1 MTAELTTLDVK
12 ALMNSEKL
20 REDDNDNENF
30 EDIDDLMN
38 DDIINNYKAKQEEN
52 QKENQKENQEQQF
65 QQIET
70 EVESQQQPSY
80 NPKPFESYDP
90 NDFKEMLENG
100 EFENLTPQQQRFAK
114 MDLIMKLADLVK
126 RNGIQITTDYTMDS
140 DYYEIKREY
149 DYHIRV
155 RSKKRAISTIYSGM
169 ICGAKAI
176 EFLNNKFDPF
186 GVNLNGFTLN
196 LEASREEMLDV
207 LTELYDKYFGVSGG
221 EISPEMQLMLI
232 IIKAMIMTMV
242 TNYASSYM
250 SSLFDKPSLSK
261 EELKKQFAKQ
271 SQPQPQQHIQA
282 FERGT
287 DVMAEYK
294 KEMDLRDIKLTP
306 VPTFDSDS
314 ESDDES
320 DDE

>member
-20 REDDNDNENF
+20 RDDENENF

-38 DDIINNYKAKQEEN
+38 DDIINNYKAKQEETN
-52 QKENQKENQEQQF
+52 NVNATVKDDMFGPMNDIMDEK
-65 QQIET
+65 
-70 EVESQQQPSY
+70 PSY
-80 NPKPFESYDP
+80 NPKPFESVDP

-100 EFENLTPQQQRFAK
+100 EFESLTPQQQRFAK

-271 SQPQPQQHIQA
+271 QSQPQVQQQPQPVQA

-294 KEMDLRDIKLTP
+294 KELDLRDIKLTP
-306 VPTFDSDS
+306 VPTFDDSDDD
-314 ESDDES
+314 SDDE
-320 DDE
+320 